1 MAAAKLLKAPNVFA
15 TFIRGGTSK
24 ALFFHAKDLPKSGT
38 ARDEFL
44 IRVMGS
50 PDPGQIDGMGG
61 GRIVTSKVAIVQPSE
76 RPDADVDY
84 TFAQVGLDEATV
96 SYGANCGN
104 ISAGVGPF
112 AINEGL
118 LRTDNWQNRKRVV
131 KIYNTGTSAILIAH
145 VPIDDSNGRALEKG
159 DYSISG
165 CPGTGAPI
173 LMDYSQTATPERM
186 LPTGNPIDTLECTFG
201 TVEATYCEVG
211 NAIAFIAAQDLG
223 IQGNET
229 VSAIDSNSE
238 LIARV
243 REVRGRISEKL
254 GKCKAWNQVDEQSP
268 MLPMVALVSK
278 PTSEEGHIQAR
289 LFLDNH
295 CHPSMAGTGGVC
307 TTAASRIEG
316 SVLNRLLSPA
326 TLACGT
332 LKIQHPAGH
341 LPMSVKTIAAGQG
354 EKLPA
359 FSVLGFVRT
368 ARYIFQGQLFVPSDI

>member
-1 MAAAKLLKAPNVFA
+1 MAAAKFLKAPSVFA

-24 ALFFHAKDLPKSGT
+24 ALFFHAKDLPKPGT
-38 ARDEFL
+38 ARDKFL

-61 GRIVTSKVAIVQPSE
+61 GRIVTSKVAIIQPSE
-76 RPDADVDY
+76 RPDADIDY

-96 SYGANCGN
+96 SYDANCGN

-118 LRTDNWQNRKRVV
+118 LKTENWQDRKRVV
-131 KIYNTGTSAILIAH
+131 KIYNTGTDAILVAH
-145 VPIDDSNGRALEKG
+145 VPFDASNGRALEKG

-173 LMDYSQTATPERM
+173 LMDYSQTASPERM
-186 LPTGNPIDTLECTFG
+186 LPTGSPTDTLECTFG

-229 VSAIDSNSE
+229 VRAIDSNSE

-254 GKCKAWNQVDEQSP
+254 GKCKDWDQVDEQSP

-295 CHPSMAGTGGVC
+295 CHPSMAGTGGMVGWMVQALEEDVQYGDPVQRSC
-307 TTAASRIEG
+307 VGTECEAFEHSRGIWTCNI
-316 SVLNRLLSPA
+316 SIKP
-326 TLACGT
+326 
-332 LKIQHPAGH
+332 
-341 LPMSVKTIAAGQG
+341 PMTRSSIPQG
-354 EKLPA
+354 KH
-359 FSVLGFVRT
+359 SGMN
-368 ARYIFQGQLFVPSDI
+368 

>member
-1 MAAAKLLKAPNVFA
+1 MAAAKLLKAPIVFA

-24 ALFFHAKDLPKSGT
+24 TLFFHAKDLPKSGT
-38 ARDEFL
+38 ARDKFL
-44 IRVMGS
+44 LRVMGS

-84 TFAQVGLDEATV
+84 TFAQVGLNEATV
-96 SYGANCGN
+96 SYDANCGN

-118 LRTDNWQNRKRVV
+118 LRTGNSQNRKRVV

-145 VPIDDSNGRALEKG
+145 VPINASNGRALEKG

-165 CPGTGAPI
+165 FPGTGAPI
-173 LMDYSQTATPERM
+173 LMDYSQV
-186 LPTGNPIDTLECTFG
+186 DTLECTFG

-223 IQGNET
+223 VQGNET

-254 GKCKAWNQVDEQSP
+254 GKCKAWNQADEQSP

-307 TTAASRIEG
+307 ATAASRIEA

-326 TLACGT
+326 TLACRT

-341 LPMSVKTIAAGQG
+341 LPRSVKTIAAGQG

-359 FSVLGFVRT
+359 FNVLGFVRT
-368 ARYIFQGQLFVPSDI
+368 ARYIFQGQLFVPSNI

>member
-1 MAAAKLLKAPNVFA
+1 MAAAKLLKAPSVFA

-24 ALFFHAKDLPKSGT
+24 ALFFHAKDLPESGI
-38 ARDEFL
+38 ARDRFL

-61 GRIVTSKVAIVQPSE
+61 GRIVISKVAIVQPSE

-96 SYGANCGN
+96 SYDANCGN

-118 LRTDNWQNRKRVV
+118 LKTDNWQDRKRVD
-131 KIYNTGTSAILIAH
+131 KIYNTGTDAIL
-145 VPIDDSNGRALEKG
+145 
-159 DYSISG
+159 
-165 CPGTGAPI
+165 
-173 LMDYSQTATPERM
+173 TATPERM
-186 LPTGNPIDTLECTFG
+186 LPTGNPTDTFKCTFG
-201 TVEATYCEVG
+201 MVEATYCEVG
-211 NAIAFIAAQDLG
+211 NAIVFIAAQDLG

-229 VSAIDSNSE
+229 VSSINSNSE

-254 GKCKAWNQVDEQSP
+254 GRCKDWNRVDEQSP
-268 MLPMVALVSK
+268 MLPMVASVSK
-278 PTSEEGHIQAR
+278 PTSEEGDIQAR